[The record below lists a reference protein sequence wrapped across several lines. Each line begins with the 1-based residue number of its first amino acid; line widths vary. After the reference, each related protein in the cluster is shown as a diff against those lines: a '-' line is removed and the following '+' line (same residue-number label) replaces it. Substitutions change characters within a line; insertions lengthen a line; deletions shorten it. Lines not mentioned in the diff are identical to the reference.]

1 MQRRSLKESLKT
13 DYEILNCIY
22 ESYYSEYAAFQNGD
36 RSRAAKMYV
45 PIDID
50 LMATKLDMEGDLL
63 FSRLYSFLND
73 RYGVNSEMKSP
84 LFSLR
89 VQDDIH
95 CVHFPLL
102 ASILADLKYKRRQAN
117 WTRWLSVTA
126 ILISGVS
133 LIVSIIRKSG
143 SCPFNH

>member
-1 MQRRSLKESLKT
+1 MQKQLLKKSLKT
-13 DYEILNCIY
+13 DYDVLKCIY
-22 ESYYSEYAAFQNGD
+22 ETYYSEYAAFQKGD

-45 PIDID
+45 PIDLD
-50 LMATKLDMEGDLL
+50 LIAAKLDMEGDLL

-102 ASILADLKYKRRQAN
+102 ASILADLKYKLRQAN
-117 WTRWLSVTA
+117 WTRWLSVAA
-126 ILISGVS
+126 ILISGIS
-133 LIVSIIRKSG
+133 LIVSIIRKAG
-143 SCPFNH
+143 